1 MDRRKSKMQTQTN
14 AAEIVKIEEIINKHN
29 NRKIQTALRREIDS
43 KKHEEHLAHDHNF
56 AKFH

>member
-1 MDRRKSKMQTQTN
+1 MQTQTN